1 MAGVENHLSKMF
13 FKNEFSNVFC
23 SYYYLRGQK
32 RDLIKDVYE
41 HTKSIIVDSGAHTF
55 FSEADNGDPNSG
67 LSASMCRKK
76 TRTKQ
81 TPDEYFDGYIKW
93 LEIWKDKINYF
104 VELDIGELVGQKKV
118 LLWRR
123 MFEERGLLHKCI
135 TVFHPRVMTYRDY
148 LEDIKNS
155 KSRYVALE
163 GDRLHRKSLP
173 YTQLIEPAYAE
184 GVRVHGFAIVKPKI
198 INSSPFYSV
207 DSSSWLAGE
216 RYGTLMACIG
226 RGQLKSVK
234 LNQLNKSLLALSNVG
249 VDHIE
254 DVHHVVKQSQRDKR
268 REISIRAYRALQ
280 DYYTEL
286 WKLRGIDWEA
296 KIGNKV

>member
-1 MAGVENHLSKMF
+1 MEQHDGD
-13 FKNEFSNVFC
+13 NELKKGEFTNVFC
-23 SYYYLRGQK
+23 SYYYLRSK
-32 RDLIKDVYE
+32 KWDKISDVARN
-41 HTKSIIVDSGAHTF
+41 TKSIIVDSGAHTF
-55 FSEADNGDPNSG
+55 FSEVDNGDPNSG
-67 LSASMCRKK
+67 LSASMIRKK
-76 TRTKQ
+76 TKTKAS
-81 TPDEYFDGYIKW
+81 PDEYFDGYIKW
-93 LEIWKDKINYF
+93 LEIWKDKIDYF

-118 LLWRR
+118 LLWRK
-123 MFEERGLLHKCI
+123 MLEDKGLLHKCI
-135 TVFHPRVMTYRDY
+135 TVYHPRIMTYRDY

-163 GDRLHRKSLP
+163 GDRLHRKRLP

-184 GVRVHGFAIVKPKI
+184 GVRVHGFAIVKPQI

-207 DSSSWLAGE
+207 DSSSWSAGS
-216 RYGTLMACIG
+216 RFGTLMACIG

-234 LNQLNKSLLALSNVG
+234 LNQLNKSLLALIAVG

-268 REISIRAYRALQ
+268 YQISIRAYKALQ

-296 KIGNKV
+296 KIGKKV